1 MASLRG
7 KVKKERNMESVSNF
21 IIHNLNPLKPLGK
34 LLFRKFLGDFIQTE
48 VSLIPLLIFKT

>member
-1 MASLRG
+1 
-7 KVKKERNMESVSNF
+7 MESVSNF